1 MKLKLRTLFVGL
13 LVGGRVAQSS
23 FARMISDISF
33 HYTGSECIK
42 AKVQFEKGTTGDDH
56 VLYLVWDDVDRG
68 NTLSDWPSGNVV
80 RYPVADDATSAD
92 IVLPKE
98 ASAVA
103 FYRAF
108 FAKAKRTGYKY
119 DKLISAIRSEG
130 GAYINT
136 GHFCTRDCEIFLD
149 FTYPKSVSGCKYFLG
164 ACQLYKKFSIRL
176 YIRDWRWYV
185 DRSGGN
191 KYVSSHGTGVINQS
205 ARTKITL
212 SSYKGFFR
220 CQCESVG
227 QDVVQD
233 RTFYTEEVTESSSW
247 PLVLFAN
254 ATSEAGDADNIIDT
268 GVLYGASIKE
278 KDQYVRRMQPAI
290 KDGIAGLWDAVNDEF
305 YQSPDSEHP
314 FLSTETETETERVDY
329 PEVSFDDAFADFV
342 VPGEKDAVSY
352 TSRAYRISNRAVT
365 SVSFGDRP
373 EGSRVTVGVT
383 TGKSGDVDVAYL
395 AWGDK
400 DYGADSAAWPN
411 MTRLGALSAGE
422 TSRSFSIT
430 NEMDGTE
437 FYRVFLATAW
447 HPIVP
452 KALAYIRSEGN
463 AYIDT
468 GYNCA
473 TNTRV
478 IVDFQFPDSAGKNG
492 DYFGVSSTGTDYGFK
507 VVKLS
512 NQNRVI
518 DICTIKQSTGK
529 TEWNTYLS
537 IGLSYNYRVKMETV
551 AGWFS
556 AQYTT
561 NGITYGTASKTS
573 IGEIGTKG
581 FTRATLPLYIFASSQ
596 DSGVPLNVMPWGNL
610 FGASIQEDGVFKRQF
625 YPCVK
630 DGVAGLCDQV
640 ENKFYPSAGEAD
652 FLATDTSGA
661 AIAEGAFPVET
672 PFTSSVTVMGEYRKG
687 FSVIVR

>member
-1 MKLKLRTLFVGL
+1 MKMRKMKARAVLFSLSVVVGI
-13 LVGGRVAQSS
+13 AQSA
-23 FARMISDISF
+23 FARMISDIAF
-33 HYTGSECIK
+33 HYTGSECIQ
-42 AKVQFEKGTTGDDH
+42 AKVAFEKGTAGDDH
-56 VLYLVWDDVDRG
+56 VLYVVWDDVDRG

-92 IVLPKE
+92 VVLPKK
-98 ASAVA
+98 ASAAAV
-103 FYRAF
+103 YRAF

-149 FTYPKSVSGCKYFLG
+149 FTYPRSVSGCQYFLG

-176 YIRDWRWYV
+176 SIWDWRWYV
-185 DRSGGN
+185 QCSGGN
-191 KYVSSHGTGVINQS
+191 QYVTSYRTGVLNQS
-205 ARTKITL
+205 ARTKITM

-220 CQCESVG
+220 CQCESAG
-227 QDVVQD
+227 QDVLQE
-233 RTFYTEEVTESSSW
+233 RSFYTEGVTESSSW

-254 ATSEAGDADNIIDT
+254 AGEEGAVNNIIDK
-268 GVLYGASIKE
+268 GIIYGASIKE

-290 KDGIAGLWDAVNDEF
+290 KDGIAGLWDAVNDAF

-314 FLSTETETETERVDY
+314 FLSTETEGVDY

-342 VPGEKDAVSY
+342 VPGEKRTLSC
-352 TSRAYRISNRAVT
+352 TPRAYRISDRAVT
-365 SVSFGDRP
+365 SVSFSDRP

-395 AWGDK
+395 AWGEK

-492 DYFGVSSTGTDYGFK
+492 DYFGVSSTGTDYGFR

-518 DICTIKQSTGK
+518 DICTIKQTGWLIDGPNIPGRPFWVMRHR
-529 TEWNTYLS
+529 T
-537 IGLSYNYRVKMETV
+537 
-551 AGWFS
+551 
-556 AQYTT
+556 
-561 NGITYGTASKTS
+561 
-573 IGEIGTKG
+573 
-581 FTRATLPLYIFASSQ
+581 PL
-596 DSGVPLNVMPWGNL
+596 L
-610 FGASIQEDGVFKRQF
+610 
-625 YPCVK
+625 
-630 DGVAGLCDQV
+630 
-640 ENKFYPSAGEAD
+640 
-652 FLATDTSGA
+652 T
-661 AIAEGAFPVET
+661 
-672 PFTSSVTVMGEYRKG
+672 
-687 FSVIVR
+687 

>member
-1 MKLKLRTLFVGL
+1 
-13 LVGGRVAQSS
+13 
-23 FARMISDISF
+23 MISDISF
-33 HYTGSECIK
+33 HYAGSECIK

-56 VLYLVWDDVDRG
+56 VLYVVWDDVDRG
-68 NTLSDWPSGNVV
+68 IKLSDWPSDNVV

-92 IVLPKE
+92 VVLPKE
-98 ASAVA
+98 ASAAAV
-103 FYRAF
+103 YRAF
-108 FAKAKRTGYKY
+108 FAKAKRTGYTY

-149 FTYPKSVSGCKYFLG
+149 FTYPKSVNVSKYFLG

-176 YIRDWRWYV
+176 HIFDWRWYL
-185 DRSGGN
+185 DRSQGN
-191 KYVSSHGTGVINQS
+191 QYPKSSGTGVLNQS
-205 ARTKITL
+205 ARTKITM

-220 CQCESVG
+220 CQCESKG
-227 QDVVQD
+227 EDVVVKD
-233 RTFYTEEVTESSSW
+233 WPYYTEEVTEASTR
-247 PLVLFAN
+247 PLALFA
-254 ATSEAGDADNIIDT
+254 TSTDEEGNVSDIIDV
-268 GVLYGASIKE
+268 GVIYGASIKE

-305 YQSPDSEHP
+305 YQSPDSEAP
-314 FLSTETETETERVDY
+314 FLSTGTEGVDY
-329 PEVSFDDAFADFV
+329 SEVSFDDAFADFV
-342 VPGEKDAVSY
+342 VPGEKRTLSC
-352 TSRAYRISNRAVT
+352 TPRAYRISDRAVT
-365 SVSFGDRP
+365 SVSFSDRP
-373 EGSRVTVGVT
+373 EGSRVTVGMT
-383 TGKSGDVDVAYL
+383 TGKSGEVEIAYL
-395 AWGDK
+395 AWGEK

-430 NEMDGTE
+430 NEMGGTE

-452 KALAYIRSEGN
+452 KALSYIRSEGN

-478 IVDFQFPDSAGKNG
+478 IVDFQYPDSAGKNG
-492 DYFGVSSTGTDYGFK
+492 DYFGVSSTGTDYGFR

-518 DICTIKQSTGK
+518 DIYTINQSTGK
-529 TEWNTYLS
+529 TGWKTYLS

-573 IGEIGTKG
+573 IEKIGTKG

-610 FGASIQEDGVFKRQF
+610 FGASIQEDGVFKHQF

-640 ENKFYPSAGEAD
+640 ENKFYPSVGTAQ

-672 PFTSSVTVMGEYRKG
+672 PFTSSATVKGEYRKG

>member
-1 MKLKLRTLFVGL
+1 
-13 LVGGRVAQSS
+13 
-23 FARMISDISF
+23 MISDISF
-33 HYTGSECIK
+33 HYAGSECIK
-42 AKVQFEKGTTGDDH
+42 AKVQFEKGTAGDDH

-191 KYVSSHGTGVINQS
+191 QYVASYGTGVMNHS

-227 QDVVQD
+227 EDVVQD

-247 PLVLFAN
+247 PLALFAN
-254 ATSEAGDADNIIDT
+254 AASEAGDVNNIIDT
-268 GVLYGASIKE
+268 GVIYGASIKE
-278 KDQYVRRMQPAI
+278 KDRYVRRMQPAI
-290 KDGIAGLWDAVNDEF
+290 KGGIAGLWDAVNDEF
-305 YQSPDSEHP
+305 YQSPDSEYP
-314 FLSTETETETERVDY
+314 FLSTETEGVDY

-342 VPGEKDAVSY
+342 VPGEKEAVSY
-352 TSRAYRISNRAVT
+352 TSRAYRISSRAVT

-395 AWGDK
+395 AWGEK

-478 IVDFQFPDSAGKNG
+478 IVDFQFPDSAGKKG

-518 DICTIKQSTGK
+518 DICAINQSTGK

-537 IGLSYNYRVKMETV
+537 IALSYNYRVKMETV

-556 AQYTT
+556 ALYTT
-561 NGITYGTASKTS
+561 DGITYNTASKTS
-573 IGEIGTKG
+573 IKEIGTKG

-596 DSGVPLNVMPWGNL
+596 DSGEPLNVMPWGNL
-610 FGASIQEDGVFKRQF
+610 FGASIEEDGVFKRQF

-640 ENKFYPSAGEAD
+640 ENKFYPSFGEAD
-652 FLATDTSGA
+652 FLATDSSGA

-672 PFTSSVTVMGEYRKG
+672 PFTSSATVAGEYRKG

>member
-13 LVGGRVAQSS
+13 LVGGGVVAQSS

-33 HYTGSECIK
+33 HYSGSECIK
-42 AKVQFEKGTTGDDH
+42 AKVQFEKGTAGDDH
-56 VLYLVWDDVDRG
+56 VLYVVWDDVDRG
-68 NTLSDWPSGNVV
+68 IKLSDWPSGNVV
-80 RYPVADDATSAD
+80 RYPVADDATSVD
-92 IVLPKE
+92 VVLPKE
-98 ASAVA
+98 ASATA

-108 FAKAKRTGYKY
+108 LAKAKRTGYKY

-149 FTYPKSVSGCKYFLG
+149 FTYPRSVSGCKYFLG
-164 ACQLYKKFSIRL
+164 ACQLYEKFSIRL
-176 YIRDWRWYV
+176 YIRDWRWYL

-191 KYVSSHGTGVINQS
+191 KYVSSSGTGVINQS
-205 ARTKITL
+205 ARTKITM

-220 CQCESVG
+220 CQDKVIDWSY
-227 QDVVQD
+227 
-233 RTFYTEEVTESSSW
+233 YTEGVTEASTW
-247 PLVLFAN
+247 PLALFA
-254 ATSEAGDADNIIDT
+254 TSTDEAGNVSDIIDV
-268 GVLYGASIKE
+268 GVIYGASIKE

-305 YQSPDSEHP
+305 YQSPDSENP

-342 VPGEKDAVSY
+342 VPGEKEAVSY

-373 EGSRVTVGVT
+373 EGSRVTVGMT

-452 KALAYIRSEGN
+452 KALSYIRSEGN

-492 DYFGVSSTGTDYGFK
+492 DYFGVSSTGTDYGFR

-529 TEWNTYLS
+529 TEWNTYLE

-640 ENKFYPSAGEAD
+640 ENKFYPSLGEAD
-652 FLATDTSGA
+652 FLATDSSGA

-672 PFTSSVTVMGEYRKG
+672 PFTSSATVVGEYRKG